1 MLGLV
6 ISNYLKKEDGGYKAD
21 GKAIEDK
28 KEAEENVEERG
39 RSQQEMKRRGFFWKQ
54 ERLKKK
60 KLKLRPIH

>member
-39 RSQQEMKRRGFFWKQ
+39 RSQ
-54 ERLKKK
+54 
-60 KLKLRPIH
+60 